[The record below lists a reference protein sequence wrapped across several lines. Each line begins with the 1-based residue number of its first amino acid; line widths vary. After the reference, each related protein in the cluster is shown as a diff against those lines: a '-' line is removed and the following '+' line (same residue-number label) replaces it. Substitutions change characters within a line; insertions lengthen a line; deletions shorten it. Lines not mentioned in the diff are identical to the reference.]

1 MSEMSRATNYL
12 LGLTMLYYT
21 APKQA
26 DRKKNPVA
34 WCSSIAPVEF
44 LRAMDV
50 LPLFPENHGALIGA
64 RKMGVELAEA
74 AEMVGYANDICS
86 YVRVDIGH
94 ILTGKSPVDGLARP
108 DFLVCCNNIC
118 STVVKWYENLAH
130 HFQVPLFLLDTP
142 FNHGLQIPEYSLN
155 YVEAQLREFI
165 PWLED
170 VTGKKFDEQR
180 FKEVAMVSK
189 QTSSLWRDVLEL
201 AKHKP
206 APFTAF
212 DTFNYMS
219 PIVTMRGTPEAL
231 EYYRLLKEELLQ
243 KVAAGEAAVTGEK
256 YRLLWNGIPVW
267 FAMRPM
273 LQLFAKYKA
282 NLVCSTY
289 TNAWVLDFDPD
300 NLLRS
305 MAEAYTAILINQ
317 SLDLKFGNLEKL
329 LQEFELD
336 GIIHHSNRSCK
347 PYCFGLYD
355 LSRRLQA
362 GSQSIP
368 EMIFDGDQTD
378 PRHFSWAQFETR
390 FQSFIETLTL
400 SEPPNE
406 NRR

>member
-26 DRKKNPVA
+26 DRKKSPVA

-74 AEMVGYANDICS
+74 AEVVGYANDICS
-86 YVRVDIGH
+86 YARVDIGH

-142 FNHGLQIPEYSLN
+142 FNHGRQIPEYSLN

-165 PWLED
+165 PWLEN
-170 VTGKKFDEQR
+170 VTGKKFDDLR

-189 QTSSLWRDVLEL
+189 QTSGLWRDVLEL
-201 AKHKP
+201 AKLKP

-219 PIVTMRGTPEAL
+219 PIVTMRGTPEAM
-231 EYYRLLKEELLQ
+231 EYYRLLKEELLH
-243 KVAAGEAAVTGEK
+243 KVAAGEAAVPGEK

-273 LQLFAKYKA
+273 LQLFAKHKA

-289 TNAWVLDFDPD
+289 TNAWVLDFDPN
-300 NLLRS
+300 NLMRS

-317 SLDLKFGNLEKL
+317 SLELKFSNLQQL

-336 GIIHHSNRSCK
+336 GVIHHSNRSCK

-362 GSQSIP
+362 GSQSVP

-390 FQSFIETLTL
+390 FQSFIETLTHL
-400 SEPPNE
+400 SA
-406 NRR
+406 